1 MVFLLITYA
10 NFGIISPISLN
21 EGIAMTENINK
32 ISGKRAS
39 DMLRKLSYSYPKIRH
54 NIAPHEILKLV
65 NKLDHCQISGKVFID
80 MERELYIVPVNP
92 FEEKVV
98 NVDRIIIACR
108 IAKKFYWNLQDF
120 VRHNSDFTFS
130 EFLNSQARFQLSK
143 QQTIEHYQKHD
154 PSGVHSFVDIG
165 NYDEIISLAEKPTSK
180 EKLNE
185 KIKANPSP
193 ETINNLASIKPLRPI
208 IRTPSV
214 PKAKKKKANSDTLFS
229 ETIIRKKIS
238 VYHTRSKIKGFS
250 SDLTYENSRD
260 IFCRRYC
267 QLTGML
273 LKKYDHVKFAPSDSF
288 SIDRINRFEGYNRA
302 NILVMCHE
310 ANQIKAA
317 LEKFNYTENIKQLKE
332 ILEETKRRVFH
343 KFKDDPNY
351 QFRIN
356 KVKSVDEII
365 KEYLKKKKEQTV
377 NRFVLS

>member
-1 MVFLLITYA
+1 MKTLIQR
-10 NFGIISPISLN
+10 PIMSDN
-21 EGIAMTENINK
+21 NNK
-32 ISGKRAS
+32 ISGKKAAE
-39 DMLRKLSYSYPKIRH
+39 MLRKFSYTYPQIRCSIQPNEIVKLINKI
-54 NIAPHEILKLV
+54 EF
-65 NKLDHCQISGKVFID
+65 CQISGKVFPNF
-80 MERELYIVPVNP
+80 EGRLYIVPVNP

-98 NVDRIIIACR
+98 NIDRIIITCR
-108 IAKKFYWNLQDF
+108 IAKKFYWTLQDF
-120 VRHNSDFTFS
+120 VKYSSDFNID
-130 EFLNSQARFQLSK
+130 EFLSSQARFQVAK
-143 QQTIEHYQKHD
+143 QQTIAHYKEHNLANEYD
-154 PSGVHSFVDIG
+154 FVNIE
-165 NYDEIISLAEKPTSK
+165 NYDEIISLAEKPTSR

-185 KIKANPSP
+185 QIKANPSS

-208 IRTPSV
+208 IKTPSV
-214 PKAKKKKANSDTLFS
+214 PKGKKKKASSDTLFS

-365 KEYLKKKKEQTV
+365 KEYLKKKKNKQLI
-377 NRFVLS
+377 VLY